1 MFVCLELWQK
11 HQYILT
17 KTYLSVPRRMADFVR
32 PYEKVGHQMYR
43 LRGWWL
49 YNTYKLFLFQT
60 IYNWIN
66 TTRKTKFQ
74 NDKCTIILMNLILLH
89 NTDGLQLNDSA
100 LVEKAQQNFINFLHK
115 YLKSHLPETTAY
127 SQLHKALML
136 VHDTQRIH
144 ELSLQRLKL

>member
-1 MFVCLELWQK
+1 
-11 HQYILT
+11 
-17 KTYLSVPRRMADFVR
+17 
-32 PYEKVGHQMYR
+32 
-43 LRGWWL
+43 
-49 YNTYKLFLFQT
+49 
-60 IYNWIN
+60 
-66 TTRKTKFQ
+66 
-74 NDKCTIILMNLILLH
+74 MNLILLH

-144 ELSLQRLKL
+144 ELSSQRLKL

>member
-1 MFVCLELWQK
+1 M
-11 HQYILT
+11 T
-17 KTYLSVPRRMADFVR
+17 KTSVYSDKNVPLPRRMADFVR

-49 YNTYKLFLFQT
+49 YNTYKLFFFQT

-115 YLKSHLPETTAY
+115 YLKSHLQETTAY

-144 ELSLQRLKL
+144 ELSLQRLRL